1 MAIQYARLRYISRSK
16 GMNACSRAAYNGNL
30 KIKDNKIGKTFDFSK
45 RNTNVYHET
54 LLPIHADKEFQDVE
68 YLMNEV
74 EANERQK
81 NSQLLKEYVLALPEE
96 KEISLRHKIALTK
109 LFVRKLRLL
118 KEGLAVVID
127 IHQPA
132 EDDINWY
139 SKILVT
145 TRRFLYHGKSL
156 GKKARD
162 LDIPV
167 KGGRNKVFVPKNLS
181 INNGEIWRDIQNSF
195 FEFLGLD
202 LKVNHI
208 NDIPQSHIGTRKYG
222 ILAEEKRL
230 LKVSN

>member
-1 MAIQYARLRYISRSK
+1 MAIQYARLRYISRGK
-16 GMNACSRAAYNGNL
+16 GMNACSRVAYNENL
-30 KIKDNKIGKTFDFSK
+30 KIRDNRIGKTFDFSK
-45 RNTNVYHET
+45 KSTNVYHQI
-54 LLPIHADKEFQDVE
+54 LLPLHVDKEFQDIE

-109 LFVRKLRLL
+109 LFIRKLRLI
-118 KEGLAVVID
+118 KEDLAVVID
-127 IHQPA
+127 IHKPT

-156 GKKARD
+156 GEKARD

-167 KGGRNKVFVPKNLS
+167 KGGGNKVFVPKNLS

-195 FEFLGLD
+195 FGFLGLD
-202 LKVNHI
+202 LKVSPI
-208 NDIPQSHIGTRKYG
+208 NDIPQSHIGIKKYG

>member
-30 KIKDNKIGKTFDFSK
+30 KIRDNKIGKTFDFSK
-45 RNTNVYHET
+45 KSTNVYHEI
-54 LLPIHADKEFQDVE
+54 LLPLYADKEFQNIE

-74 EANERQK
+74 EVNERQK

-139 SKILVT
+139 SKILVN

-156 GKKARD
+156 GEKARD

-167 KGGRNKVFVPKNLS
+167 KGGRNSVFVPKNLS

-202 LKVNHI
+202 LKVNPI
-208 NDIPQSHIGTRKYG
+208 NDIPQAHIGTRKYG

>member
-1 MAIQYARLRYISRSK
+1 MAIQYARLRYISKSK

-30 KIKDNKIGKTFDFSK
+30 KIRDNRIGKTFNFLK
-45 RNTNVYHET
+45 RNTNVYHEI
-54 LLPIHADKEFQDVE
+54 LLPIHADKEFQDIE

-156 GKKARD
+156 GEKARE

-167 KGGRNKVFVPKNLS
+167 KGGRNNVFLPKNLS
-181 INNGEIWRDIQNSF
+181 INNGEIWKDVQNLFLSF
-195 FEFLGLD
+195 
-202 LKVNHI
+202 
-208 NDIPQSHIGTRKYG
+208 
-222 ILAEEKRL
+222 LAWI
-230 LKVSN
+230 

>member
-16 GMNACSRAAYNGNL
+16 GMHACSRGAYNGNL
-30 KIKDNKIGKTFDFSK
+30 KIRDNRIGKNFDFSK
-45 RNTNVYHET
+45 RKTNVYHEI
-54 LLPIHADKEFQDVE
+54 LLPIHVDKKFTDIE

-74 EANERQK
+74 GIKERRK
-81 NSQLLKEYVLALPEE
+81 DSQLLKEYVLALPEE

-127 IHQPA
+127 IHKPS

-145 TRRFLYHGKSL
+145 TRRFLYHGYCL
-156 GKKARD
+156 GEKARE

-167 KGGRNKVFVPKNLS
+167 KGGRNNVFVPKALS
-181 INNGEIWRDIQNSF
+181 INNGEIWKDIQNSF
-195 FEFLGLD
+195 FKFLGLD
-202 LKVNHI
+202 LRVDPI
-208 NDIPQSHIGTRKYG
+208 NDIPQAHIGIKKYG
-222 ILAEEKRL
+222 ILAEKRL
-230 LKVSN
+230 LKGSN

>member
-1 MAIQYARLRYISRSK
+1 MAIQYARLRYISRGK
-16 GMNACSRAAYNGNL
+16 GMNACSRTAYNGNL

-45 RNTNVYHET
+45 KCTNVYHEI
-54 LLPIHADKEFQDVE
+54 LLPLYVDKEFKDIE

-74 EANERQK
+74 ELKERRK
-81 NSQLLKEYVLALPEE
+81 DSQLLKEYVLALPKE

-156 GKKARD
+156 GEKARE

-167 KGGRNKVFVPKNLS
+167 KGGRNSVFVPKNLS
-181 INNGEIWRDIQNSF
+181 INSGEIWKDVQNSF

-202 LKVNHI
+202 LKVNPI

>member
-16 GMNACSRAAYNGNL
+16 GMNPCSRAAYNGNL

-45 RNTNVYHET
+45 RNTNVYHQI
-54 LLPIHADKEFQDVE
+54 LLPLHVDKEFQSIE

-74 EANERQK
+74 ELKERRK
-81 NSQLLKEYVLALPEE
+81 DSQLLKEYVLAIPEE

-156 GKKARD
+156 GEKARE

-167 KGGRNKVFVPKNLS
+167 KGVRNNVFVPKNLS
-181 INNGEIWRDIQNSF
+181 INNGEIWKDIQNSF
-195 FEFLGLD
+195 FGFLGLD
-202 LKVNHI
+202 LKANPI
-208 NDIPQSHIGTRKYG
+208 NDIPQSHIGIKKYG

>member
-1 MAIQYARLRYISRSK
+1 M
-16 GMNACSRAAYNGNL
+16 
-30 KIKDNKIGKTFDFSK
+30 TFLK
-45 RNTNVYHET
+45 RNTNVYHQI
-54 LLPIHADKEFQDVE
+54 LLPLHVDKEFQDIE

-109 LFVRKLRLL
+109 LFIRKPRLI
-118 KEGLAVVID
+118 KEDLAVVID
-127 IHQPA
+127 IHKPT

-145 TRRFLYHGKSL
+145 TRRFLYHGRSL
-156 GKKARD
+156 GEKARD

-195 FEFLGLD
+195 FEFFGLD
-202 LKVNHI
+202 LKASPI
-208 NDIPQSHIGTRKYG
+208 NDTPQSHIGTRKYG

>member
-30 KIKDNKIGKTFDFSK
+30 KIRDNKIGKTFDFSK
-45 RNTNVYHET
+45 KSTNVYHEI
-54 LLPIHADKEFQDVE
+54 LLPLYVDKEFQDIE
-68 YLMNEV
+68 SLMNEV
-74 EANERQK
+74 ELKERRK
-81 NSQLLKEYVLALPEE
+81 DSQLLKEYVLALPEE

-156 GKKARD
+156 GEKARE

-167 KGGRNKVFVPKNLS
+167 KGGRNSVFVPKNLS
-181 INNGEIWRDIQNSF
+181 INNGEIWKDVQNSF

-202 LKVNHI
+202 LKVNPI